1 MAKRVTMRV
10 HSPRFPK
17 FGRWET
23 PRPELANSTIPPYG
37 QRKDT
42 HNSPSS
48 THHHHSTQF
57 LNCTENNQPMP
68 LAPTPAK
75 NLHIR
80 LMSVPM
86 GSPHNSQ
93 HQEAP
98 LLVDPLLTP
107 QHGTP
112 NQPQKVLR
120 ARIVF
125 SPPTLTPADMEMEWN
140 Y

>member
-1 MAKRVTMRV
+1 
-10 HSPRFPK
+10 
-17 FGRWET
+17 
-23 PRPELANSTIPPYG
+23 
-37 QRKDT
+37 
-42 HNSPSS
+42 
-48 THHHHSTQF
+48 
-57 LNCTENNQPMP
+57 MP

-112 NQPQKVLR
+112 TQPQKVLP